1 MLHAFDTNRDGVI
14 SHAEWMQGVQ
24 GLGVAR
30 GDAESMF
37 TAVDADGSGAC
48 TLPPGCRSTKG
59 GAWSACSARASWRA
73 IDISLSGA
81 RPRRSSTGMI
91 EFGEVLRLSNVLDEI
106 ASLREDLLLPV
117 ERGSAEDGLRTV
129 DFSRIDLVVPSRSGR
144 LSVEIVRVSA
154 TRAPAAAAH
163 QQLHARKSSGGQR
176 GGMAL
181 SRRLL

>member
-1 MLHAFDTNRDGVI
+1 
-14 SHAEWMQGVQ
+14 
-24 GLGVAR
+24 
-30 GDAESMF
+30 
-37 TAVDADGSGAC
+37 
-48 TLPPGCRSTKG
+48 
-59 GAWSACSARASWRA
+59 
-73 IDISLSGA
+73 
-81 RPRRSSTGMI
+81 MI

-154 TRAPAAAAH
+154 TRAPAAAAP
-163 QQLHARKSSGGQR
+163 AAACAKVERGGRMQR